1 MVKDIH
7 GGNIWQA
14 AKEASKPLEKIIDFS
29 ASINPLGPPASA
41 IKAIEEGLRLIPPYP
56 DPSASAIREALAAH
70 HGISTE
76 NILPANGSTELI
88 YLIPRLIPRLM
99 KPGRALIIE
108 PAFSEYKKALAL
120 AGWKTEGFVLDKDDG
135 FRLDLEKL
143 GRRLSKGFGLVF
155 MANPANPTGVL
166 YSEKE
171 TLSFLKLARTSG
183 ALAVLDEAFIDFSGG
198 SVIKEAIRAG
208 SAIVLRS
215 MTKFYALAGL
225 RLGYAAAER
234 KVLSRLEGLKP
245 PWSVNTLSSLAGAAC
260 FADAQYREQ
269 TAEWLSTERDAL
281 SKGIASINGLE
292 PFPTSANYLT
302 VRISKPRLNARA
314 LASRL
319 FKEGLLIR
327 DLSAFRG
334 LGPEFFR
341 VAVLGRDANR
351 LLMDS
356 LDRAV
361 GETGARNKGARKRG
375 ERTA

>member
-14 AKEASKPLEKIIDFS
+14 AKEASRPLEKIIDFS
-29 ASINPLGPPASA
+29 ASINPLGPPTSA

-56 DPSASAIREALAAH
+56 DPSANALKEALAAR
-70 HGISTE
+70 HGVSTD

-88 YLIPRLIPRLM
+88 YLIPRLI

-120 AGWKTEGFVLDKDDG
+120 AGWKAESFVMDKEDG
-135 FRLDLEKL
+135 FRLDLGKL
-143 GRRLSKGFGLVF
+143 GRRLSKGFSLVF

-166 YSEKE
+166 YSEEE
-171 TLSFLKLARTSG
+171 TLSFLKLSRTSG

-198 SVIKEAIRAG
+198 SVMREAIRAG
-208 SAIVLRS
+208 NAIVLRS

-234 KVLSRLEGLKP
+234 KLLSRLERLKP
-245 PWSVNTLSSLAGAAC
+245 PWSVNTLSSIAGAAC
-260 FADAQYREQ
+260 LADARYSDL

-281 SKGIASINGLE
+281 SKGIASVKGLE
-292 PFPTSANYLT
+292 PLPSSANYLM
-302 VRISKPRLNARA
+302 VRISKPRLDARA

-319 FKEGLLIR
+319 FQQGILIR

-351 LLMDS
+351 FLINS
-356 LDRAV
+356 LKQAM
-361 GETGARNKGARKRG
+361 GEAGARKKGARKRG